1 MRISQIIFSVVAL
14 FAILGMFMLP
24 KVVVSNE
31 DKTLNTKAT
40 PKEET
45 SPMPDAHQQKLPKEI
60 QEELERLKNLLSLEE
75 NTQNSVTFADSIASL
90 YKRVSQYDSAAH
102 YSEYAVLKNP
112 KDTKAI
118 EKAADAYY
126 EAFNF
131 YGIISQE
138 KAKKYGEVA
147 KKYLEALL
155 VENPKNHN
163 AKTKLAITL
172 VTSTNPMQG
181 ITMLKQIV
189 EDDPNNELALLNLG
203 LFSMQSGQYEK
214 AVDRFKTLIS
224 ANPNNGEAKIFLG
237 QCYAEMGKTQDA
249 KNIFEE
255 IISQSTDSLLRVA
268 AKEYL
273 AQLK

>member
-1 MRISQIIFSVVAL
+1 MRVSQIILSVAIL
-14 FAILGMFMLP
+14 FIILGMFMLP

-31 DKTLNTKAT
+31 DKTLSTEAV
-40 PKEET
+40 PKEDVN
-45 SPMPDAHQQKLPKEI
+45 PMPDAHQQKLPKEI
-60 QEELERLKNLLSLEE
+60 QTELDRLKNLLSLEE
-75 NTQNSVTFADSIASL
+75 NPQNSVIFADSIVSI
-90 YKRVSQYDSAAH
+90 YKQVSQYDSAAH
-102 YSEYAVLKNP
+102 YAEFAVLRNP
-112 KDTKAI
+112 EDMKAV

-147 KKYLEALL
+147 KKYLEQLL
-155 VENPKNHN
+155 AENPTNYN

-181 ITMLKQIV
+181 IAMLKQIV
-189 EDDPNNELALLNLG
+189 EEDPKNEIALLNLG

-224 ANPNNGEAKIFLG
+224 ANPENGEAKIFLG
-237 QCYAEMGKTQDA
+237 QSYAEMGQTQDA
-249 KNIFEE
+249 KKIFEE

-273 AQLK
+273 SQLK